1 MSFIDFLD
9 PVLNPVLEPL
19 MSIPNPWNLLILSFL
34 ITLVMTLLYKFLT
47 DQKLMKE
54 LKDEMKELQKEMKML
69 KDSPEKMMEVQK
81 RAMERNMKYLF
92 QSLKPTLITFIP
104 ILIIFEWIRQYYIGI
119 GNPDVLFGLGWI
131 WIYILASIIFSL
143 GLRKLLKVY

>member
-1 MSFIDFLD
+1 MSFIDFLN
-9 PVLNPVLEPL
+9 PVLNPTLGPL
-19 MSIPNPWNLLILSFL
+19 MSIPNPWNLLFLSLL

-54 LKDEMKELQKEMKML
+54 LKDEMKKL
-69 KDSPEKMMEVQK
+69 KDNPEKMMEVQK
-81 RAMERNMKYLF
+81 KAMEKNMKYLF

-104 ILIIFEWIRQYYIGI
+104 ILIIFEWIRQYYLGI
-119 GNPDVLFGLGWI
+119 GSPDVLFGLSWI
-131 WIYILASIIFSL
+131 WIYILASILFSL

>member
-1 MSFIDFLD
+1 MGWTSFLD
-9 PVLNPVLEPL
+9 PILGPL
-19 MSIPNPWNLLILSFL
+19 MRIPSPWNLLLLSFI

-54 LKDEMKELQKEMKML
+54 LKDEMKSLQKEMKLL
-69 KDSPEKMMEVQK
+69 KENPEKMMEIQK
-81 RAMERNMKYLF
+81 KAMEKNMKYLI

-104 ILIIFEWIRQYYIGI
+104 VLIIFEWMRQYYTSL

-131 WIYILASIIFSL
+131 WIYILASIILSIS
-143 GLRKLLKVY
+143 LRKLLKVH